1 MATALHT
8 LTRTGSRA
16 KTRVGRG
23 GRRGKTAG
31 RGTKGQNARAGRKK
45 RPEMRDIIKKLP
57 KRRGYGKNRGRTV
70 VGSRPAPVAVSLSRL
85 EKLFDA
91 GATVNPKAIAAAG
104 VASGRGL
111 QFPPVKIVAGGTL
124 TKKLSIVG
132 CGVSAT
138 ARVAI
143 EKAGGSVTA

>member
-8 LTRTGSRA
+8 LVRTGARA

-70 VGSRPAPVAVSLSRL
+70 VGSTPASAAISLSRL
-85 EKLFDA
+85 EKHFEA
-91 GATVNPKAIAAAG
+91 GATITPKTLAAAG
-104 VASGRGL
+104 LVSGRGR
-111 QFPPVKIVAGGTL
+111 QFPAIKIVSTGTI
-124 TKKLSIVG
+124 TKKLAITG

-143 EKAGGSVTA
+143 EKAGGSVA